1 MRAKVELHMTNCPAV
16 GSGNEVHLDFVLQS
30 LIMINTCGIVK
41 DSVFY
46 LILSEVGKIL
56 SLILQRL

>member
-1 MRAKVELHMTNCPAV
+1 MRAKVELCMSNCPAM
-16 GSGNEVHLDFVLQS
+16 GSGNEMRLDVVLQS
-30 LIMINTCGIVK
+30 LLMINTCGIVK

>member
-1 MRAKVELHMTNCPAV
+1 MRAKGELCMSTCPAM
-16 GSGNEVHLDFVLQS
+16 GSGNEMRFDVVLQS
-30 LIMINTCGIVK
+30 LLMINTCGIVK

>member
-1 MRAKVELHMTNCPAV
+1 MSNCPAM
-16 GSGNEVHLDFVLQS
+16 GSGNEMRLDVVLQS
-30 LIMINTCGIVK
+30 LLMINTCGIVK

>member
-1 MRAKVELHMTNCPAV
+1 MRAKVELFMSNCPAM
-16 GSGNEVHLDFVLQS
+16 GSGNEMRLDVVLQS
-30 LIMINTCGIVK
+30 LLMINTCGIVK

>member
-41 DSVFY
+41 DSEFY

-56 SLILQRL
+56 SPILQRL

>member
-1 MRAKVELHMTNCPAV
+1 MRSKVELCMSNCLAV
-16 GSGNEVHLDFVLQS
+16 GSGNEMRLDVVLQS
-30 LIMINTCGIVK
+30 LMMINTCGIVK